1 MILPVIPHI
10 LLTQRYNRSSFL
22 LIHYQNLA
30 LPFWWYCAFECF
42 APFIRNSSVWTAAGP
57 WTNCFSSSSGF
68 LLSLSKGA
76 TNFTRR
82 RSVIPLIVPIQ
93 IPSLSTVHEAQA
105 LIAPAPASYLGFL
118 LWLLA
123 LASCLIR
130 RPARPTTGA
139 RAVSCSAT
147 MSIPP
152 AHGFEFCIV
161 VGKSW
166 CLSHSALEFASRPM
180 RQNIN
185 LSCCNTDALEY
196 IWYSMETQRCYRE
209 EKYQSRI
216 IQ

>member
-1 MILPVIPHI
+1 MILLVIPHI

-22 LIHYQNLA
+22 LTHYQNSA

-68 LLSLSKGA
+68 LLFLSKGP

-82 RSVIPLIVPIQ
+82 RSVTPLIMPIQ
-93 IPSLSTVHEAQA
+93 ISSLSTVHEALA

-118 LWLLA
+118 LCLLA
-123 LASCLIR
+123 LASSLIR
-130 RPARPTTGA
+130 RPARPTVGA

-147 MSIPP
+147 MCITP
-152 AHGFEFCIV
+152 AHGFEIRIV
-161 VGKSW
+161 FGKSW
-166 CLSHSALEFASRPM
+166 CLSRNALEFASRPTS
-180 RQNIN
+180 QNIN

-196 IWYSMETQRCYRE
+196 TWYSMETRRCYRE
-209 EKYQSRI
+209 EKAQSRM